1 MMEKV
6 RIQKMLSESGVASRR
21 AVEEMILAGRI
32 TVNGELVTSLPCF
45 VDPRQDEIRLDNQPV
60 RKRPPPRVYYV
71 LNKPKGVVSTP
82 TDTQGR
88 PRAIDAL
95 PLEAGLRVYCVG
107 GMDAET
113 TGLIILTNDGELTQ
127 LLTHPKHGISQ
138 KFVAE
143 IDGQLSP
150 ESIAQLKQ
158 GVRTTEGR
166 MPGMNVRVETA
177 SPVRSFVELE
187 LTNPR
192 HVDIR
197 EVLELLGHRVR
208 RLKRVTIGP
217 LTDRGLKAGH
227 YRPLA
232 PREVEH
238 LKQIAL
244 RGGRNALARSRPKAR
259 PRRPSGGTAP
269 EQ

>member
-1 MMEKV
+1 MEKV
-6 RIQKMLSESGVASRR
+6 RIQKVLSESGVASRR

-32 TVNGELVTSLPCF
+32 TVNGELVTRLPCF
-45 VDPRQDEIRLDNQPV
+45 VDPRQDDVRLDNQPV
-60 RKRPPPRVYYV
+60 RKRPPPRVHYL

-82 TDTQGR
+82 TDVQGR

-95 PLEAGLRVYCVG
+95 PLEAGQRVYCVG

-138 KFVAE
+138 KYVAE
-143 IDGQLSP
+143 IDGQLTP
-150 ESIAQLKQ
+150 ETIAQLKG
-158 GVRTTEGR
+158 GVRTPEGR
-166 MPGMNVRVETA
+166 MPGMNVRVEIA
-177 SPVRSFVELE
+177 SAVRSFVELE

-192 HVDIR
+192 HVDVR
-197 EVLELLGHRVR
+197 EVLELLGHKVR
-208 RLKRVTIGP
+208 RLRRVSIGP
-217 LTDRGLKAGH
+217 LTDRGLKVGH

-232 PREVEH
+232 AREVEH
-238 LKQIAL
+238 LKQIAQ
-244 RGGRNALARSRPKAR
+244 RGGRNVLARPRPKAR
-259 PRRPSGGTAP
+259 PRRRPNDAAG

>member
-1 MMEKV
+1 
-6 RIQKMLSESGVASRR
+6 
-21 AVEEMILAGRI
+21 MI
-32 TVNGELVTSLPCF
+32 
-45 VDPRQDEIRLDNQPV
+45 
-60 RKRPPPRVYYV
+60 
-71 LNKPKGVVSTP
+71 
-82 TDTQGR
+82 
-88 PRAIDAL
+88 
-95 PLEAGLRVYCVG
+95 
-107 GMDAET
+107 
-113 TGLIILTNDGELTQ
+113 
-127 LLTHPKHGISQ
+127 LTHPKHGISQ

-177 SPVRSFVELE
+177 SQVRSFVELE

-197 EVLELLGHRVR
+197 EVLELLGHKVR

-217 LTDRGLKAGH
+217 LTDRGLKVGH

-238 LKQIAL
+238 LKQIAQ
-244 RGGRNALARSRPKAR
+244 RGGANVLAR
-259 PRRPSGGTAP
+259 PRPKPRPRRRPGDAAP
-269 EQ
+269 KE